1 VATAVWAADHGAAM
15 VRVHDVAPT
24 VQAFRLLEPAA

>member
-1 VATAVWAADHGAAM
+1 VATAVWAVEQGAAM

-24 VQAFRLLEPAA
+24 VQALRLLEAA